1 MAAGIID
8 ICGFHDRPDR
18 VEPEGEHG
26 RGQGEGEER
35 RLETVPRSDISHGP
49 AIRPGLPRD
58 PVSTQP
64 GDLAAPRGPGG
75 HPAPGWSGGP
85 GPIVRRGGHPGGHPG
100 GGTEARGMK
109 PLPKL
114 DYNRSPFLIIWE
126 TTQACDLA
134 CSHCR
139 ASAQP
144 ERAAG
149 ELTTVEGQE
158 VLRQAKE
165 IGTPIFILSG
175 GDPLKRR
182 DLFHLIRYGDD
193 LGLRMAT
200 IPAAT
205 PLLTEEV
212 VRRLKEAG
220 CAQMAQ
226 SLDFPTAELHDGFR
240 GVPGAFAKTM
250 EAIRWAHTYRL
261 PVQIN
266 TTLTARTAPYLEE
279 MVELVQRLGIVFWEV
294 FFLVPMGRGANLAG
308 LTAGQCE
315 EIFEV
320 LYRLQKKAGFLVK
333 ITEAPH
339 YRRYVLQRE
348 WAEKAAGARAAGAGH
363 PARHVQNL
371 PKQLIRTEGPG
382 HSIGLATQGVNS
394 ANGFMFIS
402 HLGDIMPSG
411 FLPIKA
417 GNVRT
422 HSLEQVY
429 RESPLFRA
437 LRSPDRFKGI
447 CGYCEFNK
455 ICGGSRSRAYALT
468 ADYMES
474 DPWCAYRPKPRESRA
489 VTV

>member
-1 MAAGIID
+1 MEA
-8 ICGFHDRPDR
+8 
-18 VEPEGEHG
+18 
-26 RGQGEGEER
+26 
-35 RLETVPRSDISHGP
+35 
-49 AIRPGLPRD
+49 LPR
-58 PVSTQP
+58 
-64 GDLAAPRGPGG
+64 
-75 HPAPGWSGGP
+75 
-85 GPIVRRGGHPGGHPG
+85 
-100 GGTEARGMK
+100 
-109 PLPKL
+109 L
-114 DYNRSPFLIIWE
+114 DYHRSPFLIIWE
-126 TTQACDLA
+126 TTQACDLV
-134 CSHCR
+134 CTHCR

-144 ERAAG
+144 EPAAG
-149 ELTTVEGQE
+149 ELTTAEGQE

-165 IGTPIFILSG
+165 LGTPIFILSG

-182 DLFHLIRYGDD
+182 DLFDLIRYGAD

-212 VRRLKEAG
+212 VRRLKKSG

-250 EAIRWAHTYRL
+250 QAIEWAHENGL

-266 TTLTARTAPYLEE
+266 TTLTAKTAPHLEA

-294 FFLVPMGRGANLAG
+294 FFLVPMGRGADLAG
-308 LTAGQCE
+308 LTADQCE
-315 EIFEV
+315 ESFEI
-320 LYRLQKKAGFLVK
+320 LYELQKKVGFLVK

-339 YRRYVLQRE
+339 YRRYVMQRE
-348 WAEKAAGARAAGAGH
+348 WAEEAGSAEIAGEGH

-382 HSIGLATQGVNS
+382 NTIGLATQGVNS
-394 ANGFMFIS
+394 GNGFMFIS
-402 HLGDIMPSG
+402 HVGDIMPSG

-422 HSLEQVY
+422 DSLARVY
-429 RESPLFRA
+429 RESDLFRA
-437 LRSPDRFKGI
+437 LRSPDRYKGI

-468 ADYMES
+468 GDYMET
-474 DPWCAYRPKPRESRA
+474 DPWCAYRPKPRAIAPTSP
-489 VTV
+489 